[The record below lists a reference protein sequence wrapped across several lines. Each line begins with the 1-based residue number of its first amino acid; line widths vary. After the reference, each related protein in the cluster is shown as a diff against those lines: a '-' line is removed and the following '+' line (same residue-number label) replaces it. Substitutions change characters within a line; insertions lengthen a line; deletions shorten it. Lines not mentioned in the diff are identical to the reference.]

1 LRMEGRLKE
10 IAEGIRSIK
19 RLAEGLLE
27 KGSEMEAV
35 KRNVKR
41 VLATVRILELE
52 VCDVVEVLGGSKRE
66 NG

>member
-1 LRMEGRLKE
+1 MEDRLKE
-10 IAEGIRSIK
+10 IAEGIHSIK

-27 KGSEMEAV
+27 KGSEVQAV

-52 VCDVVEVLGGSKRE
+52 VCDVVEVLGESKRG